1 MVSTTW
7 KQDLVN
13 NSVGSQG
20 LVSTT
25 YQERIDQVCLWH
37 RRLGHPPFSM
47 L

>member
-13 NSVGSQG
+13 KSVGSQG

-25 YQERIDQVCLWH
+25 YQERIDQVWLLH
-37 RRLGHPPFSM
+37 RCLGHPPFYI